1 VADAGRAPAPARRLR
16 LARVLRPAI
25 IVLNALDNG
34 FSCGYH
40 GFWGK
45 DDGTVPWDMY
55 ENSVRVP
62 AIFCRPGRNT
72 ADRVENAL
80 VSACDFLPALLEY
93 LELSAPSDFFRG

>member
-1 VADAGRAPAPARRLR
+1 
-16 LARVLRPAI
+16 
-25 IVLNALDNG
+25 
-34 FSCGYH
+34 
-40 GFWGK
+40 
-45 DDGTVPWDMY
+45 MY